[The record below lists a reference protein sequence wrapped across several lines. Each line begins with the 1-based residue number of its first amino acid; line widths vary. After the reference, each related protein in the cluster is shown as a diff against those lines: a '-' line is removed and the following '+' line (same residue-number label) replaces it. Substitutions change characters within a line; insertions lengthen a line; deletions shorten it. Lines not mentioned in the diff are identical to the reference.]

1 MKLLVWSPL
10 TLVLVLSCPAQP
22 LPAVAMPDART
33 EAAVHCSEE
42 LYLATI
48 EHTPYGFAKASLA
61 SLWFARNAAESARG
75 ISQAAS
81 ESDNMFSL
89 STALLRITKTA
100 TNQFIC
106 AKRAVKPFTISN
118 AKGEINGYL
127 KIAAQFLDV
136 VYDAH
141 ININIRCL
149 EIIKRLAAT
158 SDLTEFSDQISTL
171 QVERSERWADLVQ
184 PTTIG
189 LMLLVAADDK
199 GTTTRVSITK
209 AQKKALLD
217 WANEH
222 FPEFTNGTPKDK
234 WSDPARTAQM
244 YFKVFEGRKCTD
256 ETY

>member
-22 LPAVAMPDART
+22 LPAVMMPDART

-48 EHTPYGFAKASLA
+48 EPNPYGFAKASLA

-75 ISQAAS
+75 ISQAAT
-81 ESDNMFSL
+81 EADNMFSL

-106 AKRAVKPFTISN
+106 AKRAVKPFAVIN
-118 AKGEINGYL
+118 AKGETNGL
-127 KIAAQFLDV
+127 MKTASQFLEV
-136 VYDAH
+136 IYDAH
-141 ININIRCL
+141 ININLRCI
-149 EIIKRLAAT
+149 EIIKRLASN
-158 SDLTEFSDQISTL
+158 SDLTAFSDQISTL
-171 QVERSERWADLVQ
+171 QVERDQRWADLVQ
-184 PTTIG
+184 PTSLG

-222 FPEFTNGTPKDK
+222 FPEFENGTPKDK
-234 WSDPARTAQM
+234 WSDPARTAQLF
-244 YFKVFEGRKCTD
+244 FKLFERRKCSD
-256 ETY
+256 E